1 MRKGA
6 RKELLLMLKKFVRCD
21 IINSMINKNLQE

>member
-6 RKELLLMLKKFVRCD
+6 QKELLLLLKKFVRCD
-21 IINSMINKNLQE
+21 IINSMINKNL